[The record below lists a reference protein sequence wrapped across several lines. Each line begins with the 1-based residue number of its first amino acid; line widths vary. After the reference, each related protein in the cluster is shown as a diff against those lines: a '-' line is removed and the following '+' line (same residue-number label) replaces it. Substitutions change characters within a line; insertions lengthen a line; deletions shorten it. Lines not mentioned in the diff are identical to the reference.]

1 MYNTKYFKTA
11 LNSILRFMLCKYKNV
26 NNMSHQFKKKKKKE
40 RNWVIFKDVEGDEEE
55 IRLERVIS
63 WVSILFEGQD
73 KFNPSL
79 LISLS

>member
-1 MYNTKYFKTA
+1 
-11 LNSILRFMLCKYKNV
+11 MLCEYSVKKWATKSNYGDDYRGKAMNLNV
-26 NNMSHQFKKKKKKE
+26 K
-40 RNWVIFKDVEGDEEE
+40 GDEEE